1 MAEKKE
7 IRDLEELR
15 RLRLADEGYIVITS
29 GAHQATIHR
38 VNAPCI
44 STTNFRLK
52 VSLNERKQEWGLLL
66 GRQRRDGG
74 PRVRRGETLQGLQA
88 GAAPGGSVDL
98 REPEVVSGAP
108 SGMPRARD
116 ELTAPKDSTASL
128 SSERMDG

>member
-52 VSLNERKQEWGLLL
+52 VSLNERKQGGGYFWVDSVATAAHEFEGAKRCKVCKPELLL
-66 GRQRRDGG
+66 VD
-74 PRVRRGETLQGLQA
+74 PSTFERG
-88 GAAPGGSVDL
+88 
-98 REPEVVSGAP
+98 
-108 SGMPRARD
+108 
-116 ELTAPKDSTASL
+116 
-128 SSERMDG
+128 